1 VCPLDFEWGELKY
14 VNELKYLGVHLVAAK
29 CYKTSVTH
37 LKVKF
42 YRVFN
47 CTYSRSKAAN
57 SEMIT
62 GQLLKAYC
70 LPLLLYASEAIL
82 LSKSQLQDLNNCI
95 NRSVYK
101 IFGDTGAEAVKDVRN
116 FIALDDV
123 AVLVERRTVRF
134 VRPNRL
140 IDSNS
145 YRKLFLYVRPSFC
158 NF

>member
-1 VCPLDFEWGELKY
+1 MLRLVIVLNKY
-14 VNELKYLGVHLVAAK
+14 VVVFLDTLYIQRRNTWVCIWWQL
-29 CYKTSVTH
+29 CYKTCVTD

-47 CTYSRSKAAN
+47 CIYSRSKAAN

-62 GQLLKAYC
+62 VQLLKAYC

-82 LSKSQLQDLNNCI
+82 LSKSINNC
-95 NRSVYK
+95 RSVYK
-101 IFGDTGAEAVKDVRN
+101 ILGVTGAEAVNDVQN

-123 AVLVERRTVRF
+123 AVLVERRTVKF
-134 VRPNRL
+134 VDRL

-145 YRKLFLYVRPSFC
+145 YRTLFLYVRPSFC
-158 NF
+158 SF